1 MAWKKGGRMKINEIG
16 TVRILVLFFI
26 VTRVCRREEAFQH
39 RARSSQYRLETVR
52 TGVLVSGN
60 VKQEG

>member
-26 VTRVCRREEAFQH
+26 VTRVCRRGEFQH